1 MVSIFLLPLSSCGQ
15 SDTGNNNSSIGQY
28 VGSTPCDSLIKSMMG
43 ISASVPCEFMKWK
56 LEILENGQDSF
67 YLRVKYGMTEP
78 NTNGFQ
84 NGGTEKKITGKFSI
98 EKGKASDAGSRIYYF
113 RSPELAAPLVLVE
126 LNKGVLHFA
135 DKSNTLLIGNGG
147 WGYVLNRQLQ

>member
-1 MVSIFLLPLSSCGQ
+1 
-15 SDTGNNNSSIGQY
+15 
-28 VGSTPCDSLIKSMMG
+28 MG

-84 NGGTEKKITGKFSI
+84 NGGTEKMIAGVYNSETGKSY
-98 EKGKASDAGSRIYYF
+98 DAASRIYYF
-113 RSPELAAPLVLVE
+113 KSPELAAQLVLVE
-126 LNKGVLHFA
+126 LNKDVLHFA